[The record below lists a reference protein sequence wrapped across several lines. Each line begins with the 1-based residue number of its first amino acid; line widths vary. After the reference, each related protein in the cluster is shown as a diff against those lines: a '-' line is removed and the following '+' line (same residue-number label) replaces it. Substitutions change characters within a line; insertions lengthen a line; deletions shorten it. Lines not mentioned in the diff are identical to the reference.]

1 MSGGRLP
8 KIGADYFSKDID
20 FYEDDKV
27 RLLRAEFGAKG
38 MYLLDYLLCDIY
50 RQYGYYAI
58 WDKSKCFL
66 VSDGA
71 GCGCTPDFVA
81 EFVAGCIR
89 CSFFDKRVFDMFGV
103 LTSAGIQRRFMR
115 VLKNRD
121 IFYVK
126 TEYFLLDTSNKR
138 DIPDGILNKLVF
150 VNVEQ
155 SGNKEKSSG
164 NKEKLSDNA
173 YSIVP
178 NSIVPKSKEERKQ
191 EDKSTF
197 DDIIDRYTDNEDL
210 RFALKEHLKTRKA
223 KSKAALT
230 NYAIEL
236 SLKTLDKLSKTDDGK
251 IRIVNKSIERGWV
264 GFFSEDQEKK
274 DAKKGPLNNFKQNTP
289 DFKSIEQ
296 QLIER
301 QMSDG

>member
-1 MSGGRLP
+1 MSGRLP

-50 RQYGYYAI
+50 KQYGYYAI
-58 WDKSKCFL
+58 WDKRKCFL

-71 GCGCTPDFVA
+71 GCGCTPEFVA

-89 CSFFDKRVFDMFGV
+89 CSFFNKRVFDMFGV

-121 IFYVK
+121 NFYVIS
-126 TEYFLLDTSNKR
+126 EYFLLDVDDKR
-138 DIPDGILNKLVF
+138 DVPEGILNKLIF
-150 VNVEQ
+150 KNISPSE
-155 SGNKEKSSG
+155 NEEKSSG
-164 NKEKLSDNA
+164 NKEKHSENTQ
-173 YSIVP
+173 SIVP
-178 NSIVPKSKEERKQ
+178 DSNLPKSKKGR
-191 EDKSTF
+191 SPASPSF
-197 DDIIDRYTDNEDL
+197 DSIIDSYTDNEEL
-210 RFALKEHLKTRKA
+210 RFVLKEHLKTRKA

-236 SLKTLDKLSKTDDGK
+236 SLKTLDKLATDDNGK
-251 IRIVNKSIERGWV
+251 IQIVKKSIERGWV
-264 GFFSEDQEKK
+264 GFFAEKK
-274 DAKKGPLNNFKQNTP
+274 DDTPIKAGPLNNFHQDSP
-289 DFKSIEQ
+289 DFDAITKTI
-296 QLIER
+296 IER
-301 QMSDG
+301 QMGNG

>member
-1 MSGGRLP
+1 MSGRLP

-50 RQYGYYAI
+50 KQYGYYAI
-58 WDKSKCFL
+58 WDKRKCFL

-71 GCGCTPDFVA
+71 GCGCSPEFVA

-89 CSFFDKRVFDMFGV
+89 CSFFNKRVFDMFGV

-121 IFYVK
+121 SFYVIS
-126 TEYFLLDTSNKR
+126 EYFLLDVNDKR
-138 DIPDGILNKLVF
+138 DIPEGILNKLIF
-150 VNVEQ
+150 KNVSP
-155 SGNKEKSSG
+155 SGNTEKSSG
-164 NKEKLSDNA
+164 NTEKLSGNEQ
-173 YSIVP
+173 SIVP
-178 NSIVPKSKEERKQ
+178 NSKVPKRSKKESG
-191 EDKSTF
+191 DALSF
-197 DDIIDRYTDNEDL
+197 DALIDSYTDNEEL
-210 RFALKEHLKTRKA
+210 RFVLKEHLKTRKA

-236 SLKTLDKLSKTDDGK
+236 SFKTLDKLSDSDACK
-251 IRIVNKSIERGWV
+251 ISIVKKSIERGWI
-264 GFFSEDQEKK
+264 GFFPDKK
-274 DAKKGPLNNFKQNTP
+274 EENKAGPLNNFSQETP
-289 DFKSIEQ
+289 DFKEIEKKI
-296 QLIER
+296 IER